1 MSDNQKK
8 NPQEVNVIEKFAGQ
22 RMLFKISHLG
32 MLIMVVAYVA
42 LSVYVYKYYGSGT
55 DAFNVK
61 GILLS
66 GGVILLILL
75 GVLERTARDRFL
87 KCPACGERLLEGSS
101 SSQGNKKVFDKN
113 CPKCGARLMS

>member
-8 NPQEVNVIEKFAGQ
+8 NPQEVNVVEKFASQ
-22 RMLFKISHLG
+22 RILFKISHLG

-42 LSVYVYKYYGSGT
+42 VSFYAYKYYGSGS
-55 DAFNVK
+55 DALNVK

-66 GGVILLILL
+66 GGVILLVLL
-75 GVLERTARDRFL
+75 GVLERTARDKFL
-87 KCPACGERLLEGSS
+87 RCPACGEQLKERASN
-101 SSQGNKKVFDKN
+101 SQWDKKVFDKN